1 MHFNFFRNLNLPSL
15 DNVKT
20 SKEQDDLMDKIIDEM
35 SLVKFK
41 YGYYYIK
48 ILNIFLNFHTF

>member
-41 YGYYYIK
+41 
-48 ILNIFLNFHTF
+48 